1 MHYLDMHTVAIYATR
16 LTFKQIFVKMYL
28 SGFLQINQKTVAHK
42 ATHNYNIDYIFMY
55 DINGL
60 SLTFTI
66 NTYIQPPQKIYISYK
81 YLKDVLY
88 NPKA

>member
-28 SGFLQINQKTVAHK
+28 SGFLQINENTVAHK
-42 ATHNYNIDYIFMY
+42 ATHNYNIDYIHLY
-55 DINGL
+55 GINE

-66 NTYIQPPQKIYISYK
+66 NI
-81 YLKDVLY
+81 
-88 NPKA
+88 

>member
-55 DINGL
+55 DI
-60 SLTFTI
+60 
-66 NTYIQPPQKIYISYK
+66 KI
-81 YLKDVLY
+81 DNLY
-88 NPKA
+88 NKHLHSTITKNLYFI